1 MSASCQLN
9 GSVTPGEAWI
19 QAATTVSVV
28 VLAAIAA
35 VVSYGHMHALALEHG
50 QGAWASAMI
59 PLSVDGMIVAS
70 SMSLLLDSRLGRR
83 GGVLPWALL
92 ITGALASLAANI
104 AAAEPSLAGRSS
116 RRGRAS
122 R

>member
-1 MSASCQLN
+1 
-9 GSVTPGEAWI
+9 
-19 QAATTVSVV
+19 VSVV